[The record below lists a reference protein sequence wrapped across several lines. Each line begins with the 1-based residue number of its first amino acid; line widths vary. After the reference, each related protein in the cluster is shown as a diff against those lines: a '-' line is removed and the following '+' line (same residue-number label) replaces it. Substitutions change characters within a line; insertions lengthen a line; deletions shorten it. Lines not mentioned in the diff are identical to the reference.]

1 MQFFLKISTSEKGRK
16 KRMEESYD
24 TIIIIIIRF
33 YSQQF
38 FNILMRNFLDIHL
51 VIKISDRKSRRFHLH
66 KTKSLDQ
73 FSLALLLF
81 LFNLKIF
88 CHLLFTYFIAYYCLL
103 HSYLLNYFQT
113 ICNIFTL
120 IFIFCSDLK
129 MTLERSKHCDFLSLI
144 LQNFSTLD
152 I

>member
-1 MQFFLKISTSEKGRK
+1 
-16 KRMEESYD
+16 MEESYD

-51 VIKISDRKSRRFHLH
+51 VIKISDRKSRRFYLH
-66 KTKSLDQ
+66 KTKCLDQ
-73 FSLALLLF
+73 FSLASLLS

-88 CHLLFTYFIAYYCLL
+88 CHLLFTYFIAFYCFL

-120 IFIFCSDLK
+120 TFIFYSHLT
-129 MTLERSKHCDFLSLI
+129 MTSERSKRCDFLSLI
-144 LQNFSTLD
+144 LQKFLTLD
-152 I
+152 IKSITILQ

>member
-1 MQFFLKISTSEKGRK
+1 MQFFLKISTSEEGRK
-16 KRMEESYD
+16 KRMEERYD

-66 KTKSLDQ
+66 KTKCLDQ

-88 CHLLFTYFIAYYCLL
+88 CHSLFTYFIAYYCLL

-129 MTLERSKHCDFLSLI
+129 MTLERSKRCDFLSLI